1 MSVAAVPEVPVAEP
15 ALPVPDVEEERRLRL
30 ADLLE
35 ETSPATRRARV
46 EAATRPV
53 LPALE
58 PLLPDGRLPKGA
70 VVEVRG
76 DTSLLLALAAGPA
89 AAAATVW
96 TAAISM
102 PTLGLAAARAYGLPL
117 ERLLLVDTP
126 GERWSE
132 IASVLAGACEVVLLD
147 PPVPPRPRELQRLEA
162 RLRVTGTTLL
172 TTTPWHGA
180 ALRLTTGGATWS
192 GLGDGHGML
201 RSRTVEVHCT
211 GRGRAARPRTARLLL
226 PDETGSVSAPRTA
239 DATGT
244 APTVGTAAAG

>member
-1 MSVAAVPEVPVAEP
+1 MTTAAAAEDRLG
-15 ALPVPDVEEERRLRL
+15 ADRRERL
-30 ADLLE
+30 AGLLE
-35 ETSPATRRARV
+35 ETSPATRRARI
-46 EAATRPV
+46 EAVTRPV

-70 VVEVRG
+70 VVEVSG

-89 AAAATVW
+89 AEAATVW

-132 IASVLAGACEVVLLD
+132 IASVLAGACEIILLD
-147 PPVPPRPRELQRLEA
+147 PPLPPRPRELQRLEA
-162 RLRVTGTTLL
+162 RLRATGTTLL
-172 TTTPWHGA
+172 TTTPWHSA
-180 ALRLTTGGATWS
+180 TLRLTTGNPSWQ

-201 RSRTVEVHCT
+201 RSRAVDVHCT

-226 PDETGSVSAPRTA
+226 PDETGSVSTPRTA
-239 DATGT
+239 DATVAMPAAG
-244 APTVGTAAAG
+244 AAAAG